1 MYIDGHEGSALNN
14 HYKDKHQGE
23 EKPQY
28 VMKIIKFWD
37 STFRRLLHEG
47 VRLHRESQKED
58 VVVLNS
64 KSERA
69 DLYMIPRLSLMI
81 RPPDPGLEP
90 DVKKEGQGV
99 VAAPPPPVKEN
110 QSAIEKAPV
119 KVPTHHS
126 IPNSNNSKGG
136 KSTLNFK
143 KTWLDEVRRRSKG
156 E

>member
-1 MYIDGHEGSALNN
+1 MKEKKSLNF
-14 HYKDKHQGE
+14 
-23 EKPQY
+23 
-28 VMKIIKFWD
+28 VMKILKYWD
-37 STFRRLLHEG
+37 STFRRLKHEG
-47 VRLHRESQKED
+47 VRLHRESQKEY

-81 RPPDPGLEP
+81 RPPDPSLEP
-90 DVKKEGQGV
+90 DERKEEQGV

-110 QSAIEKAPV
+110 LTANEKSPA
-119 KVPTHHS
+119 KVQTNHS
-126 IPNSNNSKGG
+126 IQISNNSRRG
-136 KSTLNFK
+136 KSTLKFK